1 MNKQPSP
8 EKRGPSRIVVIG
20 GFLGAGKTTAIVR
33 FGEFLRARNVRVG
46 VITND
51 HGNELVD
58 SATFGSK
65 GFSTEEI
72 RNGSFSTHFDLL
84 VEGVRRL
91 VNAGAGDVVVVE
103 PVGSATDLVATLT
116 HPLRQL
122 HRSEYVIAPV
132 SVLVDPVRAAR
143 ILRLE
148 SGGTF
153 SEKIVY
159 LYRKQLE
166 EADII
171 VINKSD
177 LLTPAKL
184 TKLWSALQEIAP
196 EAKLFNVS
204 ARTGAGLEEWFECL
218 MTKEQEERNAADLDY
233 AIYAEGEALL
243 GWLNCTVSLSSVKY
257 FDAGKLLVDL
267 ATAIQAILKQEGV
280 EGAHLKLVLM
290 PEHDRKDV
298 AVLSLVRTDD
308 PPYLAREV
316 SEPIQRGEMIL
327 NIRAEANPALLHESV
342 NRALM
347 VLMEQSPELFARMQH
362 SEHFRPGKSKP
373 THRITTVENKEMVVR
388 REG

>member
-1 MNKQPSP
+1 MNTQSSP
-8 EKRGPSRIVVIG
+8 EKRGRSRIVVIG

-33 FGEFLRARNVRVG
+33 FGEYLRARKVKVG

-58 SATFGSK
+58 SATLGAK

-72 RNGSFSTHFDLL
+72 RNGSFSKHFDSL
-84 VEGVRRL
+84 VEAARRL
-91 VNAGAGDVVVVE
+91 VNRGAGEVVVVE
-103 PVGSATDLVATLT
+103 PVGSAIDLVATLT

-132 SVLVDPVRAAR
+132 SVVVDPVRAAR

-166 EADII
+166 ETDII
-171 VINKSD
+171 VINKCELVS
-177 LLTPAKL
+177 PAKL
-184 TKLWSALQEIAP
+184 ANLRGALQEIAP

-218 MTKEQEERNAADLDY
+218 MTKEQEERSAGDLDY
-233 AIYAEGEALL
+233 SIYAEGEALL

-257 FDAGKLLVDL
+257 FDAGKLLVEL
-267 ATAIQAILKQEGV
+267 ATAVQAILKQEGV
-280 EGAHLKLVLM
+280 EGAHLKMILM
-290 PEHDRKDV
+290 PEHDRNDV

-347 VLMEQSPELFARMQH
+347 VLMERSPDLFARMQH
-362 SEHFRPGKSKP
+362 SEHFRPGKAKP
-373 THRITTVENKEMVVR
+373 THRIMTVENS
-388 REG
+388 